1 MSQPLITELYGM
13 FCSDLTEHHVRVSH
27 SHLNVMHWSH
37 AVPLMWLELQ
47 SCSVSSPGVASL
59 RVTAM
64 TCPRDWLLLHHLC
77 LYTEETAGGHSWH
90 EALQLCADMQESIKE
105 VLPVVTDTLV
115 QARSSLVSVHSE
127 EESTLLHDLVEE
139 LEDRNSSS
147 FWLGGRRPAGTER
160 WSWADG
166 SR

>member
-1 MSQPLITELYGM
+1 M
-13 FCSDLTEHHVRVSH
+13 
-27 SHLNVMHWSH
+27 
-37 AVPLMWLELQ
+37 
-47 SCSVSSPGVASL
+47 SSPGVASL

-77 LYTEETAGGHSWH
+77 LYTQETAGGHSWH

-127 EESTLLHDLVEE
+127 EESTVLHDLVEK
-139 LEDRNSSS
+139 LENRNSSS